1 MRMHWVWGMLLLMA
15 LWIGV
20 DVGGK
25 RKGFDAAIIDDRRVL
40 ALKGRRTSKQVVDL
54 VTMNP
59 PTVVAID
66 SPRACA
72 PEGKTAREGEL
83 RLARSICG
91 IRWTPDARH
100 VHASTY
106 YAWILEGLALF
117 DALTARGVEV
127 IEVFPTASW
136 TRWHGKRG
144 PRTRAAWSRQALTA
158 LGLDGVPART
168 NQDQRDAIAAAVT
181 ARQHTLA
188 LTETIGDIVVP
199 AGRW

>member
-1 MRMHWVWGMLLLMA
+1 VA
-15 LWIGV
+15 VWIGV

-25 RKGFDAAIIDDRRVL
+25 RKGFDVAVIDDRRVL
-40 ALKGRRTSKQVVDL
+40 ALQGHLTCQQAVDL
-54 VTMNP
+54 AVAYSPLVT
-59 PTVVAID
+59 AID
-66 SPRACA
+66 SPRSSA
-72 PEGKTAREGEL
+72 PVGQTAREGEL
-83 RLARSICG
+83 HLARSICG
-91 IRWTPDARH
+91 IRWTPDESR
-100 VHASTY
+100 VQASAY
-106 YAWILEGLALF
+106 YAWIIEGRALF
-117 DALTARGVEV
+117 DALVARTIEV

-144 PRTRAAWSRQALTA
+144 SRTRSAWTREGLAA

-188 LTETIGDIVVP
+188 MTETIGEIVVP

>member
-1 MRMHWVWGMLLLMA
+1 MA
-15 LWIGV
+15 RWIGV

-25 RKGFDAAIIDDRRVL
+25 RKGFDVAVIDDRQVL
-40 ALKGRRTSKQVVDL
+40 ALQNRLRCMQVVDL
-54 VTMNP
+54 VMTYRP
-59 PTVVAID
+59 AVVAVD
-66 SPRACA
+66 GPRSCA
-72 PEGKTAREGEL
+72 PDGQTAREGEL
-83 RLARSICG
+83 RLAKAICG

-100 VHASTY
+100 LCASPY

-117 DALTARGVEV
+117 DALCSRGVEV

-144 PRTRAAWSRQALTA
+144 PRTRSAWSRPALTA
-158 LGLDGVPART
+158 LGLDAVPART
-168 NQDQRDAIAAAVT
+168 NQDQRDAIAAAMT

-188 LTETIGDIVVP
+188 MTETIGDIVVP